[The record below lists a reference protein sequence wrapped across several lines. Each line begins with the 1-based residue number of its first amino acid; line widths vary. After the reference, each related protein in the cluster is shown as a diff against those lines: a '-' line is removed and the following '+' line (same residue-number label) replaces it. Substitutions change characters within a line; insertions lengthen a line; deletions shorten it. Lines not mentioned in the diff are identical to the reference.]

1 MPSAVTEEDP
11 AAETP
16 QVFTL
21 RQNAPNPFNPSTV
34 IGYDLHESAVVRLT
48 VHDTTG
54 RVVRVLEDCPQ
65 DAGHHEVT
73 WDGVDNAGRNAAS
86 GIYIYRL
93 EAGGKSEAWKMILVR

>member
-1 MPSAVTEEDP
+1 MTVEDT

-48 VHDTTG
+48 VHDTMG
-54 RVVRVLEDCPQ
+54 RVVRVLEDCMQ
-65 DAGHHEVT
+65 NAGHHDVT
-73 WDGVDNAGRNAAS
+73 WDGANNNGQYVAS
-86 GIYIYRL
+86 GVYIYRL
-93 EAGGKSEAWKMILVR
+93 EAGGKNEARKMMLVR